1 MDGKPEIKNSG
12 KDGLRVLLL
21 VLVGLAALA
30 GCRHIRVRVEIAS
43 PDASA
48 TETATP
54 TAPSPSPTFT
64 KPPESVRLTYDPAAH
79 SQPALSPDGQTVVF
93 ISDRAGRP
101 DIFRTSVTGGELIN
115 LTWTPAAQEDTPV
128 FSPDGMTVAFASD
141 RDGDWSI
148 YLMDADGGNVRPA
161 LGGDTGTNEVHPAF
175 TPDGKALVFSSNRAD
190 GNWDIYIAA
199 IGSGEWTHLTTHPAV
214 DRFPTVS
221 ADGETGRTRAI
232 AFRSERDGNSEIY
245 LMDADGSN
253 LRRLTHHSAFDYYP
267 SLTPDGRGLV
277 FASNRSGKWNT
288 YVTDL
293 TSGEAIALEQRDGW
307 EMDYPRLSSDG
318 RWLVYAGGR
327 TGSSLDIYLREFVN
341 PFAWS

>member
-1 MDGKPEIKNSG
+1 MDSKPKIKDSS
-12 KDGLRVLLL
+12 KAKQRLSC
-21 VLVGLAALA
+21 VLVVILIGFLVLA
-30 GCRHIRVRVEIAS
+30 GCRHIRVSVEIAS
-43 PDASA
+43 PDASVA
-48 TETATP
+48 DTVTP

-64 KPPESVRLTYDPAAH
+64 KHPESVRLTYDPTEH

-93 ISDRAGRP
+93 ISNRAGRP
-101 DIFRTSVTGGELIN
+101 DIFRTSVTGGELSN

-141 RDGDWSI
+141 RDGDWSL
-148 YLMDADGGNVRPA
+148 YLMDTDGGNVRPA
-161 LGGDTGTNEVHPAF
+161 LGGDTGTDEVHPAF
-175 TPDGKALVFSSNRAD
+175 TPDGKALAFSSNRAD

-199 IGSGEWTHLTTHPAV
+199 IGNDEWTRLTTHPAV
-214 DRFPTVS
+214 ERFPTLS
-221 ADGETGRTRAI
+221 ANGKTI

-245 LMDADGSN
+245 LMDADGAN

-288 YVTDL
+288 YVADL
-293 TSGEAIALEQRDGW
+293 TSGEVIALEQREGW

-327 TGSSLDIYLREFVN
+327 TGGSLDIYLREFVN
-341 PFAWS
+341 PFLD